1 MDWLAPLNLTDF
13 TAPEAGLL
21 LGIGLALGIALGTA
35 LGWSIRAGID
45 KRDEA
50 AALKALITD
59 LHLKRPLAPIEPQII
74 ESAGDEARCRR
85 TVLDARDRILE
96 TLAHLR
102 TGSPNTDV
110 LMRLSAACTLYLREA
125 TRAPELYQFAL
136 MDLRETMVDGVKL
149 LSDGRRRVRYLGPG
163 ERPPGRPGR
172 PGRGGKARWLGRRG
186 KPGRAAAQKS

>member
-21 LGIGLALGIALGTA
+21 LGIGLALGIALGIA

-45 KRDEA
+45 KRDES

-85 TVLDARDRILE
+85 SVLDARDRILE

-110 LMRLSAACTLYLREA
+110 LMRLAAACTLYLREA

-149 LSDGRRRVRYLGPG
+149 LSDGRRRVRYLSPG
-163 ERPPGRPGR
+163 ERPPGKTGKAGR
-172 PGRGGKARWLGRRG
+172 PAKAGKFRYRRTPSRRW
-186 KPGRAAAQKS
+186 